1 MKKFLLIL
9 AVVFGLSTTAMAQQ
23 KGDAFIGGAIGF
35 SAGTD
40 QSASFGL
47 AVEGGGFVANRLALS
62 GSLAYNLVG
71 GEIHVV
77 TVGPKL
83 SYYARLADKFYY
95 TPGVSVVGAYVN
107 VGGADTAGAG
117 LGLDL
122 AAFEFRPTPH
132 FGMNVNLFSMSGI
145 FLSDE
150 FSFSVDMMMNT
161 SVSFRY
167 YF

>member
-1 MKKFLLIL
+1 MKKFLLAL
-9 AVVFGLSTTAMAQQ
+9 ALVFGMSVTAAAQQ
-23 KGDAFIGGAIGF
+23 KGDTFIGGALGF

-40 QSASFGL
+40 SSTSFGL

-62 GSLAYNLVG
+62 GELAYNLIA

-95 TPGVSVVGAYVN
+95 TPSISVTGAYLN
-107 VGGADTAGAG
+107 VDGYDSGGVGVG
-117 LGLDL
+117 LGL
-122 AAFEFRPTPH
+122 AGFEFRPTKH
-132 FGMNVNLFSMSGI
+132 FGMNVSLFSLSGM
-145 FLSDE
+145 FASDE
-150 FSFSVDMMMNT
+150 FTFSVDMMMNT

>member
-1 MKKFLLIL
+1 MKKFLLML
-9 AVVFGLSTTAMAQQ
+9 VVVFGMSATAMAQQ

-35 SAGTD
+35 SAGTN
-40 QSASFGL
+40 STTSFGL

-62 GSLAYNLVG
+62 GSLTYNLVA

-77 TVGPKL
+77 TAGPKL

-95 TPGVSVVGAYVN
+95 TPGVSIVGAYVN
-107 VGGADTAGAG
+107 VGGGDTAGAG

-122 AAFEFRPTPH
+122 VGFEFRPTKH
-132 FGMNVNLFSMSGI
+132 FGMNVNLFSMSGM

>member
-1 MKKFLLIL
+1 MKKFLLVL

-62 GSLAYNLVG
+62 GSVAYNLIG
-71 GEIHVV
+71 GEIHAI
-77 TVGPKL
+77 TFGPKL

-95 TPGVSVVGAYVN
+95 TPGVSVIGAYVN
-107 VGGADTAGAG
+107 VGGADGA
-117 LGLDL
+117 
-122 AAFEFRPTPH
+122 
-132 FGMNVNLFSMSGI
+132 MWV
-145 FLSDE
+145 
-150 FSFSVDMMMNT
+150 
-161 SVSFRY
+161 
-167 YF
+167 

>member
-1 MKKFLLIL
+1 MKKILLVL
-9 AVVFGLSTTAMAQQ
+9 AVVFGLSATAMAQQ

-40 QSASFGL
+40 SATSFGL

-62 GSLAYNLVG
+62 GEVAYNLVA
-71 GEIHVV
+71 GEINVI

-107 VGGADTAGAG
+107 VGGADTGNIG
-117 LGLDL
+117 VGLDL
-122 AAFEFRPTPH
+122 AAFEFRPTQH
-132 FGMNVNLFSMSGI
+132 FGMKVNLFSMSAMFNNG
-145 FLSDE
+145 
-150 FSFSVDMMMNT
+150 FSFSADMMMNT

>member
-1 MKKFLLIL
+1 MKKFLL
-9 AVVFGLSTTAMAQQ
+9 AVALVLGMSTAAMAQQ

-35 SAGTD
+35 AAGTD
-40 QSASFGL
+40 SSTSFGL

-71 GEIHVV
+71 GEVHLV

-83 SYYARLADKFYY
+83 SYYACLADKFYY
-95 TPGVSVVGAYVN
+95 TPAVSVVGAYVN

-122 AAFEFRPTPH
+122 VGFEFRPTKH
-132 FGMNVNLFSMSGI
+132 FGMNVNLFSMSGM

>member
-9 AVVFGLSTTAMAQQ
+9 AVVFGLGTTAMAQQ

-47 AVEGGGFVANRLALS
+47 AVEGGGFVASRLALS
-62 GSLAYNLVG
+62 GSVAYNLIG
-71 GEIHVV
+71 GEIHAI
-77 TVGPKL
+77 TFGPKL

-107 VGGADTAGAG
+107 VGGADTGDVG
-117 LGLDL
+117 IGLDL

-132 FGMNVNLFSMSGI
+132 FGMNINLFSMSALFNNG
-145 FLSDE
+145 
-150 FSFSVDMMMNT
+150 FSFSADMMMNT

>member
-1 MKKFLLIL
+1 MKKILLVL

-62 GSLAYNLVG
+62 GELAYNLVG

-77 TVGPKL
+77 TAGPKL

-95 TPGVSVVGAYVN
+95 TPSISVMAVYANAGGYDTGGIGV
-107 VGGADTAGAG
+107 G
-117 LGLDL
+117 LGL
-122 AAFEFRPTPH
+122 AGFEFRPTPH
-132 FGMNVNLFSMSGI
+132 FGMNVNLFSLSGM
-145 FLSDE
+145 FSDE
-150 FSFSVDMMMNT
+150 FTFSVDMMMNT

>member
-1 MKKFLLIL
+1 MKKILLVL

-62 GSLAYNLVG
+62 GSVAYNLIG
-71 GEIHVV
+71 GEMHAI
-77 TVGPKL
+77 TFGPKF

-95 TPGVSVVGAYVN
+95 TPGVSVFGAYVN
-107 VGGADTAGAG
+107 VGGADAGDVG
-117 LGLDL
+117 IGLDL

-132 FGMNVNLFSMSGI
+132 FGMNIDLFSMSALFNNG
-145 FLSDE
+145 
-150 FSFSVDMMMNT
+150 FSFSADMMMNT

>member
-1 MKKFLLIL
+1 MKKILLVL

-62 GSLAYNLVG
+62 GSVAYNLIG
-71 GEIHVV
+71 GEIHAI
-77 TVGPKL
+77 TFSPKL

-107 VGGADTAGAG
+107 VGGADTGDVG
-117 LGLDL
+117 IGLDL

-132 FGMNVNLFSMSGI
+132 FGMNINLFSMSALFNNG
-145 FLSDE
+145 
-150 FSFSVDMMMNT
+150 FSFSADMMMNT

>member
-1 MKKFLLIL
+1 MKKFLFVL
-9 AVVFGLSTTAMAQQ
+9 AVVLGLSTTTMAQQ

-40 QSASFGL
+40 SSTSFGL

-62 GSLAYNLVG
+62 GEVAYNLVG

-77 TVGPKL
+77 TAGPKL

-95 TPGVSVVGAYVN
+95 TPSLSVTAVYLNAGGYDTGGIGV
-107 VGGADTAGAG
+107 G
-117 LGLDL
+117 LGL
-122 AAFEFRPTPH
+122 AGFEFRPTKH
-132 FGMNVNLFSMSGI
+132 FGMNVNLFSLSGM
-145 FLSDE
+145 FSDE
-150 FSFSVDMMMNT
+150 FTFSVDMMMNT

>member
-1 MKKFLLIL
+1 MKKFLF
-9 AVVFGLSTTAMAQQ
+9 AVALVLGMSTAAMAQQ

-40 QSASFGL
+40 QSARFGL

-62 GSLAYNLVG
+62 GSVAYNLIG
-71 GEIHVV
+71 GEMHAI
-77 TVGPKL
+77 TFGPKL

-95 TPGVSVVGAYVN
+95 TPGVSVIGAYVN
-107 VGGADTAGAG
+107 VGGADTGG
-117 LGLDL
+117 VGIGLDL

-132 FGMNVNLFSMSGI
+132 FGMNINLFSMSAVFNNG
-145 FLSDE
+145 
-150 FSFSVDMMMNT
+150 FSFSADMMMNT

>member
-1 MKKFLLIL
+1 MKKFLLAL
-9 AVVFGLSTTAMAQQ
+9 ALVFGMSVTAAAQQ
-23 KGDAFIGGAIGF
+23 KGDTFIGGALGF

-40 QSASFGL
+40 SSASFGL

-62 GSLAYNLVG
+62 GELAYNLVG

-95 TPGVSVVGAYVN
+95 TPSFSVTGAYVKI
-107 VGGADTAGAG
+107 GGGDTAGVGFG
-117 LGLDL
+117 LGL
-122 AAFEFRPTPH
+122 AGFEFRPTKH
-132 FGMNVNLFSMSGI
+132 FGMNVNLFSLNGS

>member
-1 MKKFLLIL
+1 MKKFLL
-9 AVVFGLSTTAMAQQ
+9 AVALVLGMSTAAMAQQ

-107 VGGADTAGAG
+107 VGGADTGDVG
-117 LGLDL
+117 IGLDL

-132 FGMNVNLFSMSGI
+132 FGMNINLFSMNALFNNG
-145 FLSDE
+145 
-150 FSFSVDMMMNT
+150 FSFSADMMMNT

>member
-1 MKKFLLIL
+1 MKKFLLVL
-9 AVVFGLSTTAMAQQ
+9 AVVFGMSTAAMAQQ

-62 GSLAYNLVG
+62 GSLAYNLVA

-77 TVGPKL
+77 TFGPKL

-95 TPGVSVVGAYVN
+95 TPGVSVVGAYMN
-107 VGGADTAGAG
+107 IGGADTGDVG

-122 AAFEFRPTPH
+122 AAFEFRPTQH
-132 FGMNVNLFSMSGI
+132 FGMNVNLFSMSALFNNG
-145 FLSDE
+145 
-150 FSFSVDMMMNT
+150 FSFSADMMMNT